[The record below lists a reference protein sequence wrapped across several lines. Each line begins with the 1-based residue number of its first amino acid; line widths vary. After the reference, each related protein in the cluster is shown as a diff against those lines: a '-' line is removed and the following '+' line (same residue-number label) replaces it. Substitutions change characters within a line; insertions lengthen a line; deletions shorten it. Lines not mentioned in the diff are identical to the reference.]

1 MVGRYV
7 DFIHKLCEHR
17 NFVRERV
24 IRVVRLSSSLS
35 LLGVEMA
42 SERWSLIQFTKCS
55 SGLLL
60 DIPAQCCETELS
72 PAFKNGMFCFVLF
85 CALVLLGEIH
95 FNPEQRREI
104 ERGKHVEKRISGVGN
119 FVQLLFRGAG
129 DKKLLTYFAMQSCF
143 YQRAV

>member
-72 PAFKNGMFCFVLF
+72 PAFKNGMFCFVLRSLTTWGNSF
-85 CALVLLGEIH
+85 QSRVAERDRKGETH
-95 FNPEQRREI
+95 
-104 ERGKHVEKRISGVGN
+104 
-119 FVQLLFRGAG
+119 
-129 DKKLLTYFAMQSCF
+129 
-143 YQRAV
+143 